1 MRGPTGGSSRG
12 MEGPAGG
19 SGRGMGGP
27 TGGGSRGMGD
37 PTGGGSRGM
46 GGPTGGSS
54 RGMTGGRPAGAPGG
68 AGHAPG
74 RQTPAPHGGMR
85 RRPQHPPM
93 MPFGMRDVPGMR
105 MGYDDSWRVF
115 TALEALMNG
124 SRDMSLMM
132 LVERFFG
139 RRFAPHEYADLYY
152 WMRDYMRMW

>member
-1 MRGPTGGSSRG
+1 
-12 MEGPAGG
+12 
-19 SGRGMGGP
+19 
-27 TGGGSRGMGD
+27 
-37 PTGGGSRGM
+37 M

-54 RGMTGGRPAGAPGG
+54 RGMTGGRPAGVPGG

-74 RQTPAPHGGMR
+74 RQAPMPHGGMR

-124 SRDMSLMM
+124 SRDMRLMM

>member
-1 MRGPTGGSSRG
+1 MGGSSG
-12 MEGPAGG
+12 TG
-19 SGRGMGGP
+19 SH
-27 TGGGSRGMGD
+27 
-37 PTGGGSRGM
+37 
-46 GGPTGGSS
+46 
-54 RGMTGGRPAGAPGG
+54 GMTAGRPAGGPGG

-74 RQTPAPHGGMR
+74 RQAPPPHGGMR
-85 RRPQHPPM
+85 RRPPHPPM